1 MAYLLW
7 QWLFFLIFF
16 WGGEGGGN
24 SYCTAWSKLKKASL
38 LQPEITYLPM
48 VGPTLWHCHY
58 TQLSHLNLKA
68 IHELKD
74 GNKST
79 GFLHNGLVWASLSKH
94 LKKDV
99 RAPGYHNPHPSPEI
113 ILWASHLGT
122 IAHDVVLHMARALGL
137 SGFTVLINQPR
148 KQTSS
153 QPKPQPCSNF
163 SFLPLFVTTFSFPKL
178 FIFRKM

>member
-1 MAYLLW
+1 
-7 QWLFFLIFF
+7 
-16 WGGEGGGN
+16 
-24 SYCTAWSKLKKASL
+24 
-38 LQPEITYLPM
+38 M
-48 VGPTLWHCHY
+48 VGPTLCHCHY

-113 ILWASHLGT
+113 IL
-122 IAHDVVLHMARALGL
+122 
-137 SGFTVLINQPR
+137 
-148 KQTSS
+148 
-153 QPKPQPCSNF
+153 
-163 SFLPLFVTTFSFPKL
+163 
-178 FIFRKM
+178 